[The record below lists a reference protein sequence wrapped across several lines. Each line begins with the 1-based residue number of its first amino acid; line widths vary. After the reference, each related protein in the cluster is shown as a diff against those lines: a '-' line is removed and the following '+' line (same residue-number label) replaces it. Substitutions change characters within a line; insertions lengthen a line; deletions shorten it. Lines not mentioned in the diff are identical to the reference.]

1 MKLAIGVI
9 TYNDSSAKY
18 LPDFLGSLLVALN
31 NLELID
37 WQILVRDNSEQKNN
51 SNPEYFDGIDKQ
63 HISFIWSGANLG
75 FAKAYNL
82 MITDAKNWGADYF
95 LMLNPDTF
103 IEPSAILKILA
114 AINND
119 EKIASVTP
127 KILRWDFENKK
138 FTNYIDSCGLSVSPG
153 LIFKDIGQGR
163 VDDGSFDNS
172 VIIGASGAAALF
184 RMSAL
189 EDVKEKTG
197 YLDEEMFMYKEDCD
211 LAYRLF
217 LKGYKSRLVSE
228 AIIYHDRSA
237 SVAEPGLRGVLNS
250 RKTKNN
256 LVKSWS
262 FLNQHLL
269 IIKHWHTQNLRSKI
283 LILTRLFLMWSYA
296 LIFEPFLL
304 KNYLIIKKKIAKMSF
319 LG

>member
-31 NLELID
+31 NLESVN
-37 WQILVRDNSEQKNN
+37 WQILVRDNSEQE
-51 SNPEYFDGIDKQ
+51 SNANKDYFNGIDNQ
-63 HISFIWSGANLG
+63 QISFIWSGANLG

-82 MITDAKNWGADYF
+82 MIIEAKAWGADYF
-95 LMLNPDTF
+95 LMINPDTF
-103 IEPSAILKILA
+103 IKPDAILKMLI
-114 AINND
+114 AIGND
-119 EKIASVTP
+119 EKIASIAP

-138 FTNYIDSCGLSVSPG
+138 FTNDIDSCGLSVSSS
-153 LIFKDIGQGR
+153 LVFRDIGQGK
-163 VDDGSFDNS
+163 VDDGTFDNS
-172 VIIGASGAAALF
+172 DILGPSGAAALF

-189 EDVKEKTG
+189 EDVKEETG

-217 LKGYKSRLVSE
+217 LKGYKSCLVPQ
-228 AIIYHDRSA
+228 AIIYHDRS
-237 SVAEPGLRGVLNS
+237 VAARGQGLIS
-250 RKTKNN
+250 SIMDRKTKNN

-269 IIKHWHTQNLRSKI
+269 IIKHWHSQTLKSKI
-283 LILTRLFLMWSYA
+283 LILSRLILVWSYV
-296 LIFEPFLL
+296 LVFEPFLL
-304 KNYLIIKKKIAKMSF
+304 KNYLIIKKKIAKK
-319 LG
+319 

>member
-18 LPDFLGSLLVALN
+18 LPDFLGSLLVAVN
-31 NLELID
+31 NLESVE
-37 WQILVRDNSEQKNN
+37 WQILVRDNSEQENN
-51 SNPEYFDGIDKQ
+51 PNQDYFNSIDQQ

-82 MITDAKNWGADYF
+82 MIAEAKGWGADYF

-103 IEPSAILKILA
+103 IKPDAILEMLA
-114 AINND
+114 VINSD

-127 KILRWDFENKK
+127 KILRWDFLDKK
-138 FTNYIDSCGLSVSPG
+138 FTNYIDSCGLSISPS
-153 LIFKDIGQGR
+153 LVFKDIGQGR
-163 VDDGSFDNS
+163 VDDGSFDNV
-172 VIIGASGAAALF
+172 VIVGASGAAALF

-189 EDVKEKTG
+189 EDAKDNNG
-197 YLDEEMFMYKEDCD
+197 YLDEDMFMYKEDCD

-217 LKGYKSRLVSE
+217 SKGYKSSLVPQ
-228 AIIYHDRSA
+228 AIIYHDRS
-237 SVAEPGLRGVLNS
+237 VAAKGRGLIGSILN

-269 IIKHWHTQNLRSKI
+269 IIKHWHSQTLKSKI
-283 LILTRLFLMWSYA
+283 LILSKLVLLWSYV
-296 LIFEPFLL
+296 LVFEPFLL
-304 KNYLIIKKKIAKMSF
+304 KNYLIIKKKIAKK
-319 LG
+319 